1 MEKKFLIVALV
12 LALFILL
19 GVGSVL
25 SEQCIDVAGCKSCWK
40 TTPSVVQSELCGENL
55 TCLAQPQD
63 MQNNAIVDSIV
74 CACSKAKSTDY
85 SDAEMN
91 DKIEDVVGQYTR
103 YDITTQEICEQPGL
117 FLIKRSYT

>member
-63 MQNNAIVDSIV
+63 
-74 CACSKAKSTDY
+74 Y